1 MEQCPTET
9 MLIAMMFA
17 QPHNMPEAAAW
28 LENKPDFFQ
37 IPNNQ
42 HLYEVLMHLR
52 KEGKVIDYISVS
64 LLLSKH
70 IANPMEYL
78 ISLDSAVL
86 GMTDIYTPMLMA
98 TESYLLRKL
107 HAVTNKATSAMMN
120 KTAHPLEVLDS
131 LTIDVEGINRSMLA
145 KSNKKIDKLMGELL
159 KDLIE
164 RKEGRKNL
172 GISSGWGKLDAVLGM
187 LMPSTLN
194 ILAARPAMGKT
205 AFTVNW
211 AVQIAKQG
219 KKVAFFSLEMSA
231 DELAARIL
239 AAETGVSNGNIMKN
253 PRELL
258 DSEVKALFAASDHI
272 KDLPLHIID
281 AGMVN
286 INVVNAE
293 VDRIK
298 PDVVFI
304 DYLQIMTPQNS
315 VQAGD
320 TNKFFE
326 DLTRDLKITSK
337 RLNIPIVLLSQ
348 LNRSLETRT
357 NKRPILSD
365 IRSSGGI
372 EQNADTVTF
381 VHREA
386 YFNPQADRKAA
397 ELIVAKNRNGM
408 CGTAEMYFYDHL
420 TKFTDLPIFPPKFK
434 DDDQTPF

>member
-1 MEQCPTET
+1 
-9 MLIAMMFA
+9 
-17 QPHNMPEAAAW
+17 
-28 LENKPDFFQ
+28 
-37 IPNNQ
+37 
-42 HLYEVLMHLR
+42 
-52 KEGKVIDYISVS
+52 
-64 LLLSKH
+64 
-70 IANPMEYL
+70 
-78 ISLDSAVL
+78 
-86 GMTDIYTPMLMA
+86 
-98 TESYLLRKL
+98 
-107 HAVTNKATSAMMN
+107 
-120 KTAHPLEVLDS
+120 
-131 LTIDVEGINRSMLA
+131 
-145 KSNKKIDKLMGELL
+145 
-159 KDLIE
+159 
-164 RKEGRKNL
+164 
-172 GISSGWGKLDAVLGM
+172 
-187 LMPSTLN
+187 MPSTLN

-434 DDDQTPF
+434 NDDQTPF